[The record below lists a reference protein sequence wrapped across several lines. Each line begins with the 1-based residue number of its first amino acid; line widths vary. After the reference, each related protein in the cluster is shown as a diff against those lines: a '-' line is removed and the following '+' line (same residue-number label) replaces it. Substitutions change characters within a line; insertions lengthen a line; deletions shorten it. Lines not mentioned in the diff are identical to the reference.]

1 MNSIASFEELEG
13 GLEEETS
20 QSKTKPIDPYSPLE
34 IEKVEEQAF
43 LLDEDPQVI
52 SETRAKQDF
61 THEGLAKQYPQLE
74 RYLDTLYE
82 AGVSVEEA
90 GRLAGEYVARKEI
103 SVSPQEFIFSSMLLV
118 DDETVNPESLRVLTN
133 YEKIGKRIS
142 ERLEAND
149 PSTFKW
155 LAAGTLNTARD
166 FTIGVL
172 EMLVRKDESLSKKYA
187 DSLFMEDEE
196 FNTFWD
202 KEIADAEA
210 KGLFNIREYESLKEL
225 QGLVD
230 NFGTDTDAGF
240 NQLLALVDIATLGG
254 TKAAGRLASSGVKKA
269 AEGTRSVVADLLKS
283 KTVSEAVTATR
294 GVVEGGKATVKQLNG
309 SSPSP
314 AVSYKAGPTS
324 LDPTPSVNT
333 PSAAVVVEGTKRSTL
348 FEKMAEMMSSPFAGK
363 TFSNKSLA
371 EATTEVADRLIAQ
384 STNAFVK
391 VSRRRAQGSD
401 NYIYSALLGKA
412 DTGSPFT
419 TKKAAMAAVKDD
431 PRYKPV
437 QLKSDRT
444 KEFGIDE
451 DKRGWYLEYEERI
464 PTNRLATE
472 IEDVNVEEGFLKRSA
487 AGLFSAGQTALGP
500 RLGFMLNAAEG
511 LVARVAKEADVPFK
525 DIAKLSKGESTELN
539 KVVTAYRDSP
549 LGDTQIDLASQRGA
563 PSSAQ
568 FEQDFMAINGR
579 VPSEQQMKAYRALVD
594 FNNSSWNVK
603 ATEILKKVTE
613 RGGWAVDISDGY
625 TTIGVPV
632 QVADDAVV
640 FSRLQGSVRG
650 SAVGD
655 RIVYKLDE
663 PFEDANGNFF
673 EYATDVVDARV
684 PQKSDVLGYNF
695 GGSRNN
701 ETTNFFVGTLF
712 DVDFVGGK
720 KGKGGFR
727 SLLGSFSQK
736 EAASAA
742 RELNTIQEAIGGLL
756 KATGLKGISKLE
768 LSGED
773 LDRVNDI
780 ISRNNKWNPSV
791 ENFDDLKDLSK
802 RHKESFA
809 SKFEVKR
816 RDQQVD
822 TELTDS
828 YGLTVGDYQSRRV
841 ARKRGDAPLLE
852 YGGGRVSNQDPIT
865 NILEQFQST
874 SYRYTHSKATQ
885 AAVNGWV
892 DKAKRLGNVTFD
904 GPVPTDPNDFLRRAK
919 IKAGGGSKTVDADMA
934 DQQAVIKRRMGL
946 EERTDKE
953 NNFFVRMGQH
963 IYDEGVFMGYG
974 KGLKTKPEDWLDAGA
989 GRLRAMSFHLKMGF
1003 ANPDQMVLNAS
1014 HVSQIMAISPKA
1026 GTKAVAAVPIIAQ
1039 LMRKTSKAAAKDI
1052 DTMYANGF
1060 AGMSKEELLATVRY
1074 MRESG
1079 RDIVGTSVLERS
1091 GNAFD
1096 PKQKAA
1102 SELLELGLTPYKMG
1116 ELFGRITAVATAVVE
1131 HGTKKISDDVFSE
1144 AGLQYVANREQVLS
1158 YRMTS
1163 GQKGAYQEGAAMGLA
1178 TQWMSYTNRF
1188 IDNIL
1193 IGRDLTKAERARLVG
1208 VNTVLFGTRGMGF
1221 SPKMTAALVAFGVDP
1236 EDENSTAV
1244 LNAVKFGLFD
1254 YMLSQAVGT
1263 DVSLGARI
1271 APMGGI
1277 VQQYSELFSEDPLY
1291 ETLGGPTAQI
1301 GVDLYKSTKATLQ
1314 VLAGGHKQVAAE
1326 EFKVLMRNVKSADI
1340 YFKVVE
1346 LIETG
1351 EYRSK
1356 RRGLAGEFDEVGV
1369 GLAAAVIGGAT
1380 PMKVLNHYDAKN
1392 ISYKEDAKFK
1402 DARRRIDTWA
1412 TKALDLISTGEP
1424 AKMEEGRELY
1434 NDVMNLIEDGG
1445 FSAENQ
1451 HKLYSA
1457 VVNLETMTDLIK
1469 KSTGQSQASQITAKA
1484 AQGE

>member
-1 MNSIASFEELEG
+1 MDSIASFEELEG
-13 GLEEETS
+13 GLEEETT
-20 QSKTKPIDPYSPLE
+20 QSKSKPIDPNSPLE
-34 IEKVEEQAF
+34 IETVEAQSY

-52 SETRAKQDF
+52 SETRANQDF
-61 THEGLAKQYPQLE
+61 THEGLAKQYPDLT

-90 GRLAGEYVARKEI
+90 GRLAREHVERKAIAVA
-103 SVSPQEFIFSSMLLV
+103 PQEFIFSSMLMV

-133 YEKIGKRIS
+133 YEKISSRIS
-142 ERLEAND
+142 KRLEEND

-155 LAAGTLNTARD
+155 LTAGALNTARD
-166 FTIGVL
+166 FTVGVL
-172 EMLVRKDESLSKKYA
+172 EMAIRRDSSLSQKYA
-187 DSLFMEDEE
+187 DSLFMEEDE

-225 QGLVD
+225 QALVD

-269 AEGTRSVVADLLKS
+269 AQGTRSVVSDLLKS

-309 SSPSP
+309 SNPSP
-314 AVSYKAGPTS
+314 AVSYKAGPST

-333 PSAAVVVEGTKRSTL
+333 PSAAVVVEGTKRSIL
-348 FEKMAEMMSSPFAGK
+348 FEKMADMMASPFAGR

-371 EATTEVADRLIAQ
+371 KATTEVADRLIAQ

-391 VSRRRAQGSD
+391 VSRRRAEGSD

-412 DTGSPFT
+412 DTGKPFT

-444 KEFGIDE
+444 KEFGVDE

-487 AGLFSAGQTALGP
+487 ASLFSAGQTALGS

-511 LVARVAKEADVPFK
+511 LVARVAKEAEVPFK
-525 DIAKLSKGESTELN
+525 DIAKLSKKESEEVN

-549 LGDTQIDLASQRGA
+549 LGDTELDLASQRGA
-563 PSSAQ
+563 PSSSQ
-568 FEQDFMAINGR
+568 FEQDFMAVNGR

-613 RGGWAVDISDGY
+613 RGGWAVDVSDGY

-632 QVADDAVV
+632 EVAEDAVV

-650 SAVGD
+650 TAVGD

-663 PFEDANGNFF
+663 PFEDVNGNFF
-673 EYATDVVDARV
+673 EYVTDVVDARV

-701 ETTNFFVGTLF
+701 ETTKFFVGTLF
-712 DVDFVGGK
+712 DVEFVGGK
-720 KGKGGFR
+720 QGKGGFR
-727 SLLGSFSQK
+727 SLLGSYSIK
-736 EAASAA
+736 EANSAA
-742 RELNTIQEAIGGLL
+742 RELKNIQEAIGGFLE
-756 KATGLKGISKLE
+756 ARGLKSISKLE

-791 ENFDDLKDLSK
+791 ENFDDLKELAA

-822 TELTDS
+822 VELTDG

-892 DKAKRLGNVTFD
+892 DKAKRIGNVTFD

-919 IKAGGGSKTVDADMA
+919 IKGSEGVDADMVE
-934 DQQAVIKRRMGL
+934 QQAVIKRRMGL
-946 EERTDKE
+946 EERTDKV

-974 KGLKTKPEDWLDAGA
+974 KGLKTKPEDWLDGAA
-989 GRLRAMSFHLKMGF
+989 GRVRAIVFHMKMGF

-1026 GTKAVAAVPIIAQ
+1026 GIKATAAVPIIAH

-1052 DTMYANGF
+1052 DALYANGF
-1060 AGMSKEELLATVRY
+1060 AGMSKEELLATVKY

-1091 GNAFD
+1091 GSTFD
-1096 PKQKAA
+1096 PKKTAA
-1102 SELLELGLTPYKMG
+1102 SELLERGLTPYKMG
-1116 ELFGRITAVATAVVE
+1116 ELLGRIASVATAVVE
-1131 HGTKKISDDVFSE
+1131 HNAKKISDDIFSE

-1254 YMLSQAVGT
+1254 YMLSQLVGE
-1263 DVSLGARI
+1263 DVSLGSRI

-1277 VQQYSELFSEDPLY
+1277 VQQYSELFGEDPLY
-1291 ETLGGPTAQI
+1291 ETLGGPSAQI
-1301 GVDLYKSTKATLQ
+1301 GVDTYKSIKATLQ
-1314 VLAGGHKQVAAE
+1314 VLSGGHKQVAAE
-1326 EFKVLMRNVKSADI
+1326 EFKVLIRNVKSADI
-1340 YFKVVE
+1340 YYKVVE

-1356 RRGLAGEFDEVGV
+1356 RRGLAGEFDEVGI
-1369 GLAAAVIGGAT
+1369 GLAASVFSGAT

-1457 VVNLETMTDLIK
+1457 VVNLETMTDLVK

>member
-1 MNSIASFEELEG
+1 MDSIASFEELEG
-13 GLEEETS
+13 GLEEETT
-20 QSKTKPIDPYSPLE
+20 QSKSKPIDPNSPLE
-34 IEKVEEQAF
+34 IETVEAQAY

-52 SETRAKQDF
+52 SETRANQDF
-61 THEGLAKQYPQLE
+61 THEGLAKQYPDLT

-90 GRLAGEYVARKEI
+90 GRLAREHVERKAIAVA
-103 SVSPQEFIFSSMLLV
+103 PQEFIFSSMLMV

-133 YEKIGKRIS
+133 YEKISKRIS

-155 LAAGTLNTARD
+155 LTAGTFNAVRD
-166 FTIGVL
+166 LTLGSL
-172 EMLVRKDESLSKKYA
+172 EMLVRDDETRSKRYA
-187 DSLFMEDEE
+187 DSLFMEEDE
-196 FNTFWD
+196 FNAFWD

-210 KGLFNIREYESLKEL
+210 RGVFNIREYETLNDL
-225 QGLVD
+225 QALVD

-254 TKAAGRLASSGVKKA
+254 TKVVGRLASAGVKKA
-269 AEGTRSVVADLLKS
+269 ATGTRSVVSDLLAS
-283 KTVSEAVTATR
+283 KTVSEAVTATK
-294 GVVEGGKATVKQLNG
+294 GIAEGGKATVKQLN
-309 SSPSP
+309 SARPSP
-314 AVSYKAGPTS
+314 AVAYKAGPSTM
-324 LDPTPSVNT
+324 DPKPSVNT
-333 PSAAVVVEGTKRSTL
+333 PSAAVVTEGTKRSML
-348 FEKMAEMMSSPFAGK
+348 FEKMAEMLSSPFAGK
-363 TFSNKSLA
+363 TFTTKSLA
-371 EATTEVADRLIAQ
+371 DATAEVADRLVAQ

-391 VSRRRAQGSD
+391 VSRRRAEGSD
-401 NYIYSALLGKA
+401 NYIYTALLGKA
-412 DTGSPFT
+412 DTGKPFT
-419 TKKAAMAAVKDD
+419 TKAAAMKAVKDD
-431 PRYKPV
+431 PRYKAV
-437 QLKSDRT
+437 RLNSDRT
-444 KEFGIDE
+444 KAFGVDE
-451 DKRGWYLEYEERI
+451 DKRGWYLEYSERVD
-464 PTNRLATE
+464 TSRLATE

-487 AGLFSAGQTALGP
+487 ASLFSAGQTALGP

-511 LVARVAKEADVPFK
+511 LVARVSKEADVAFK
-525 DIAKLSKGESTELN
+525 DISKLSKGESEELN
-539 KVVTAYRDSP
+539 KVITSYRDSP
-549 LGDTQIDLASQRGA
+549 LGDTELDLAAQRGA
-563 PSSAQ
+563 PSSAK
-568 FEQDFMAINGR
+568 FEQDFMAVNGR

-613 RGGWAVDISDGY
+613 RGGWTVDVSEGY

-632 QVADDAVV
+632 TVADDAVV

-673 EYATDVVDARV
+673 EYVTDVADARV

-712 DVDFVGGK
+712 DVEFVGGK

-727 SLLGSFSQK
+727 SLLGSYSSK
-736 EAASAA
+736 EATSAA
-742 RELNTIQEAIGGLL
+742 RELNNIQEAIGGFL
-756 KATGLKGISKLE
+756 KATGLKSISKLE

-791 ENFDDLKDLSK
+791 ENFDDLKDLSQ

-809 SKFEVKR
+809 NKFEVKR

-822 TELTDS
+822 TEITDG
-828 YGLTVGDYQSRRV
+828 YGLSVGDYQSRRV
-841 ARKRGDAPLLE
+841 ARKRGDAPLME

-874 SYRYTHSKATQ
+874 AYRYTHSKATQ

-892 DKAKRLGNVTFD
+892 DKARRMGNVTFD
-904 GPVPTDPNDFLRRAK
+904 GPVPSDPNDFLRRAK
-919 IKAGGGSKTVDADMA
+919 IKGSEGVDADMA
-934 DQQAVIKRRMGL
+934 EQQAVIKRRMGL

-974 KGLKTKPEDWLDAGA
+974 KGLKTNPEEWLDGAA

-1014 HVSQIMAISPKA
+1014 HVAQIMAISPKA
-1026 GTKAVAAVPIIAQ
+1026 GAKATAAVPIIAQ
-1039 LMRKTSKAAAKDI
+1039 LMRKTAKAAAKDI
-1052 DTMYANGF
+1052 DALYANGF
-1060 AGMSKEELLATVRY
+1060 AGMSKEELLATVKY

-1091 GNAFD
+1091 GTAFD
-1096 PKQKAA
+1096 PKKNAA

-1116 ELFGRITAVATAVVE
+1116 ELFGRIASVATAVVE
-1131 HGTKKISDDVFSE
+1131 HNAKKISDDVFSE

-1158 YRMTS
+1158 FRMTS
-1163 GQKGAYQEGAAMGLA
+1163 GQKGSYQEGAIMGLA

-1193 IGRDLTKAERARLVG
+1193 IGRDLTKAERARMVG

-1236 EDENSTAV
+1236 EDENSTAT

-1254 YMLSQAVGT
+1254 LMLSQLVGE
-1263 DVSLGARI
+1263 DVSLGSRI

-1277 VQQYSELFSEDPLY
+1277 VQQYSELFGEDPLY
-1291 ETLGGPTAQI
+1291 ATLGGPSAQI
-1301 GVDLYKSTKATLQ
+1301 GVDTYKAIKATLQ
-1314 VLAGGHKQVAAE
+1314 TLSGGHKQVAAE
-1326 EFKVLMRNVKSADI
+1326 EFKVLMRNVKSVDI
-1340 YFKVVE
+1340 YSKVVE

-1356 RRGLAGEFDEVGV
+1356 RRGLAGEFDEVGT
-1369 GLAAAVIGGAT
+1369 GLVASIIGGAT
-1380 PMKVLNHYDAKN
+1380 PMKVLNHYDAKD

-1402 DARRRIDTWA
+1402 DARSRIDTWA

-1424 AKMEEGRELY
+1424 AKMKEGRELY

-1445 FSAENQ
+1445 FSEENQ
-1451 HKLYSA
+1451 HKLYRA
-1457 VVNLETMTDLIK
+1457 VVNLETMTDLVK
-1469 KSTGQSQASQITAKA
+1469 RSTGQSQASQLTAKA
-1484 AQGE
+1484 SQGE